1 MFEKCQ
7 LRRFALRKK
16 QRAVG
21 GPIKSSQACRLRRDI
36 LPHIAA
42 GMIQLA
48 SRQMAIYIRRREFV
62 GGLGG
67 VVFGWPLAAN
77 AQQPKPARKVGI
89 LMPLAEN
96 DPESQRRIAAL
107 LQMLRQ
113 FGWVDGKTIVIET
126 RFAGGNPES
135 LPTLASELVR
145 AKVDVIVTQAAQ
157 PVEALRAA
165 TTTIPIVMASVGDAL
180 GAGYVASLAH
190 PGGNITGLTLV
201 ATDQSTKRLQLIKEL
216 LPTILRIAVLSNANA
231 AGHRLQLKEM
241 EPSAA
246 TLGLSLLSLPVQKAD
261 DIDSAL
267 RAATDAGAQAIITMD
282 DPLIQ
287 SQRARIVAFALKQ
300 RLPVMGEFR
309 PMTETGGVMS
319 YGPNQIEMWK
329 HAAIFVDKILNGT
342 SPADLPVEQP
352 TKFELV
358 INLKTAKVLGL
369 IMPHTLI
376 VAADEVIE

>member
-1 MFEKCQ
+1 
-7 LRRFALRKK
+7 
-16 QRAVG
+16 
-21 GPIKSSQACRLRRDI
+21 
-36 LPHIAA
+36 
-42 GMIQLA
+42 
-48 SRQMAIYIRRREFV
+48 MAIDVRRREFV

-67 VVFGWPLAAN
+67 VAFGLPLAAN
-77 AQQPKPARKVGI
+77 AQQPKRARKVGI
-89 LMPLAEN
+89 LMPLAET

-190 PGGNITGLTLV
+190 PGGNITGVTLV

-261 DIDSAL
+261 DTDSAL

-282 DPLIQ
+282 DPLILT
-287 SQRARIVAFALKQ
+287 QRARIVAFALKQ
-300 RLPVMGEFR
+300 HLPVMGEFR
-309 PMTETGGVMS
+309 LMTEAGGLMS

-329 HAAIFVDKILNGT
+329 HAATFVDKILNGT

>member
-1 MFEKCQ
+1 M
-7 LRRFALRKK
+7 RWA
-16 QRAVG
+16 
-21 GPIKSSQACRLRRDI
+21 QATLQVWRIRGEI
-36 LPHIAA
+36 LP
-42 GMIQLA
+42 G
-48 SRQMAIYIRRREFV
+48 
-62 GGLGG
+62 
-67 VVFGWPLAAN
+67 
-77 AQQPKPARKVGI
+77 
-89 LMPLAEN
+89 
-96 DPESQRRIAAL
+96 
-107 LQMLRQ
+107 
-113 FGWVDGKTIVIET
+113 
-126 RFAGGNPES
+126 
-135 LPTLASELVR
+135 
-145 AKVDVIVTQAAQ
+145 
-157 PVEALRAA
+157 
-165 TTTIPIVMASVGDAL
+165 
-180 GAGYVASLAH
+180 
-190 PGGNITGLTLV
+190 
-201 ATDQSTKRLQLIKEL
+201 LIKEL

-267 RAATDAGAQAIITMD
+267 RAVTDAGAQAIITMD

-358 INLKTAKVLGL
+358 INLKAAKVLGL

>member
-1 MFEKCQ
+1 
-7 LRRFALRKK
+7 
-16 QRAVG
+16 
-21 GPIKSSQACRLRRDI
+21 
-36 LPHIAA
+36 
-42 GMIQLA
+42 
-48 SRQMAIYIRRREFV
+48 MAIDVRRREFV

-67 VVFGWPLAAN
+67 VLFGLPLAAN
-77 AQQPKPARKVGI
+77 AQQPKRARKVGI
-89 LMPLAEN
+89 LMPLAET

-126 RFAGGNPES
+126 RFANGNPAS

-157 PVEALRAA
+157 PVEAVRAA
-165 TTTIPIVMASVGDAL
+165 TTTIPIVMASVGDAW

-261 DIDSAL
+261 DGGHPPSAPPL
-267 RAATDAGAQAIITMD
+267 MAIRSTSAFWAPRTHRDRIPRIFHGLTCTVRESFGAIATSKGAAK
-282 DPLIQ
+282 
-287 SQRARIVAFALKQ
+287 SQ
-300 RLPVMGEFR
+300 
-309 PMTETGGVMS
+309 
-319 YGPNQIEMWK
+319 
-329 HAAIFVDKILNGT
+329 
-342 SPADLPVEQP
+342 
-352 TKFELV
+352 
-358 INLKTAKVLGL
+358 INRDV
-369 IMPHTLI
+369 
-376 VAADEVIE
+376 VAASPWGRAGRA

>member
-1 MFEKCQ
+1 MRRPSKNCKEHLRENSSLFERHPVQGQSRHSDPAPMTSGLPISGQCPGRSACLKGASCVA
-7 LRRFALRKK
+7 LHCGKTARR
-16 QRAVG
+16 G
-21 GPIKSSQACRLRRDI
+21 GPIKSSQTCRLRRDI

-48 SRQMAIYIRRREFV
+48 SRQMAIGIRRREFV

-77 AQQPKPARKVGI
+77 AQQPNRARKLGI

-145 AKVDVIVTQAAQ
+145 AKVDVIVTQGAQ

-190 PGGNITGLTLV
+190 PGGNITGLDQRTFADNLADSCAFERERRGTPPTTEGDGAISRYARPLV
-201 ATDQSTKRLQLIKEL
+201 A
-216 LPTILRIAVLSNANA
+216 
-231 AGHRLQLKEM
+231 
-241 EPSAA
+241 
-246 TLGLSLLSLPVQKAD
+246 
-261 DIDSAL
+261 
-267 RAATDAGAQAIITMD
+267 
-282 DPLIQ
+282 
-287 SQRARIVAFALKQ
+287 
-300 RLPVMGEFR
+300 
-309 PMTETGGVMS
+309 
-319 YGPNQIEMWK
+319 
-329 HAAIFVDKILNGT
+329 
-342 SPADLPVEQP
+342 
-352 TKFELV
+352 
-358 INLKTAKVLGL
+358 
-369 IMPHTLI
+369 
-376 VAADEVIE
+376 VAASAESRRH

>member
-1 MFEKCQ
+1 
-7 LRRFALRKK
+7 
-16 QRAVG
+16 
-21 GPIKSSQACRLRRDI
+21 
-36 LPHIAA
+36 
-42 GMIQLA
+42 MIQLA
-48 SRQMAIYIRRREFV
+48 SRQMAIGIRRREFV

-77 AQQPKPARKVGI
+77 AQQPNRARKLGI

-96 DPESQRRIAAL
+96 DAESQRRIAAL
-107 LQMLRQ
+107 MQMLRQ

-126 RFAGGNPES
+126 RFAGGNPQS

-201 ATDQSTKRLQLIKEL
+201 ATDQSTKRLQLIKEF
-216 LPTILRIAVLSNANA
+216 LPTILRIAVLSNENA

-342 SPADLPVEQP
+342 NPADLPVEQP

>member
-1 MFEKCQ
+1 
-7 LRRFALRKK
+7 
-16 QRAVG
+16 
-21 GPIKSSQACRLRRDI
+21 
-36 LPHIAA
+36 
-42 GMIQLA
+42 
-48 SRQMAIYIRRREFV
+48 MAIDIRRREFV

-77 AQQPKPARKVGI
+77 AQQPNRARKLGI

-261 DIDSAL
+261 DIDPAL
-267 RAATDAGAQAIITMD
+267 RAATDAGAQAIIPV
-282 DPLIQ
+282 DP
-287 SQRARIVAFALKQ
+287 
-300 RLPVMGEFR
+300 
-309 PMTETGGVMS
+309 
-319 YGPNQIEMWK
+319 
-329 HAAIFVDKILNGT
+329 
-342 SPADLPVEQP
+342 
-352 TKFELV
+352 
-358 INLKTAKVLGL
+358 
-369 IMPHTLI
+369 
-376 VAADEVIE
+376 VAAGTDRRLRVEAASAGDGRISFHALSQPLLEARTREDEGGRHRRRLDLYLLEPPRGA